1 MHWTSLKM
9 WRNYFSDPTVNV
21 ASIELKVHKVTG
33 EETVRLID
41 GEVCQNMGP
50 VVRKN
55 LIY

>member
-33 EETVRLID
+33 EETVRLLD

-50 VVRKN
+50 VVPKN